1 MVYKPTDKQKIQ
13 YLSYIETIKK
23 TYGRNVIITVGVY
36 LETVLSSVL
45 TCEELCTEWPGWS
58 RESSPG
64 GQHGLRGSQESES

>member
-1 MVYKPTDKQKIQ
+1 MSNRFSGTLNKEMCGI
-13 YLSYIETIKK
+13 
-23 TYGRNVIITVGVY
+23 NVINTVVVFV
-36 LETVLSSVL
+36 ETVLSSVL